1 MGCICYMNSMLQ
13 QFFHIEPFKNVLLRL
28 PLGEREENLG
38 YQGES
43 VQDDLVYQLQKLF
56 VFLEKTDRQ
65 DYNPKDF
72 CFSFKDYAGSPTNLV
87 VQQDAQEFLNMIFE
101 KLENKVKGSVWNGM
115 LENVFGGKYCNQMI
129 CKECGNVSDR
139 FENFYNLSLQVRS

>member
-1 MGCICYMNSMLQ
+1 MNSMLQ

>member
-1 MGCICYMNSMLQ
+1 M
-13 QFFHIEPFKNVLLRL
+13 
-28 PLGEREENLG
+28 G
-38 YQGES
+38 YQGEL

-56 VFLEKTDRQ
+56 IFLEKTDRQ

-72 CFSFKDYAGSPTNLV
+72 CFSFKDYAGAPTNLV

-101 KLENKVKGSVWNGM
+101 KLENKVKGSVWSGV

-139 FENFYNLSLQVRS
+139 FENFYNLSLQVR

>member
-1 MGCICYMNSMLQ
+1 MLQ
-13 QFFHIEPFKNVLLRL
+13 QFYHIEPFRNAILRL
-28 PLGEREENLG
+28 PLGEIEQMPG

-43 VQDDLVYQLQKLF
+43 VDDDVLYQLQKLF
-56 VFLEKTDRQ
+56 IFLQKTDRQ

-72 CFSFKDYAGSPTNLV
+72 CFSFKDYAGNPTNLV

-101 KLENKVKGSVWNGM
+101 KLENKVKGGVWHGV

-139 FENFYNLSLQVRS
+139 FENFYNLSLQVKFKFFI